1 MDTAGVQGGAHAQ
14 QDRPEGEVGQAQKTH
29 DETAGE
35 LPVDEDE
42 DAHCKE
48 QQPETPAQDHGEDV
62 VRGGGGADDER
73 LLRDRNRIAL
83 QRQTVVDVGVG
94 GGSGV
99 GEGGGRRV
107 AVTGAL
113 VRKGLLRHVR
123 HGRVL
128 SV

>member
-94 GGSGV
+94 
-99 GEGGGRRV
+99 EDGGRRV